1 MKSQVKF
8 WTATNTKLWK
18 LIIPI
23 SAKLNFLSSYEMPTK
38 LNNYYKKPIL
48 IFAPYNFLIFLDT
61 QLHEPRNIR
70 KDHFWI
76 FWKWC
81 FSFSGEILGSFLLT
95 PPNSRSSK
103 FNSPPPHPPGRSE
116 LVSDWLKFTRAWVK
130 TLLRLLFR
138 ISIMVCVCGGG
149 EGGS

>member
-1 MKSQVKF
+1 MKSQFNF
-8 WTATNTKLWK
+8 WTATNKKLWK

-38 LNNYYKKPIL
+38 LNNCYKKQPFL
-48 IFAPYNFLIFLDT
+48 IFALYNFLIFLDT
-61 QLHEPRNIR
+61 QLHEPKVSEKTISEFFGNGVLV
-70 KDHFWI
+70 
-76 FWKWC
+76 
-81 FSFSGEILGSFLLT
+81 FSGEILGSFLLT

-138 ISIMVCVCGGG
+138 ISIMVGGG
-149 EGGS
+149 G

>member
-8 WTATNTKLWK
+8 WTATNKKLWK

-38 LNNYYKKPIL
+38 LNYYKKQPIL
-48 IFAPYNFLIFLDT
+48 IFALYIFLIFLDT
-61 QLHEPRNIR
+61 QLHEPKISEKTISEFFGNGVLV
-70 KDHFWI
+70 
-76 FWKWC
+76 
-81 FSFSGEILGSFLLT
+81 FSGEILGSFLLT
-95 PPNSRSSK
+95 PPTSRSSK

-138 ISIMVCVCGGG
+138 ISIMV
-149 EGGS
+149 GGS